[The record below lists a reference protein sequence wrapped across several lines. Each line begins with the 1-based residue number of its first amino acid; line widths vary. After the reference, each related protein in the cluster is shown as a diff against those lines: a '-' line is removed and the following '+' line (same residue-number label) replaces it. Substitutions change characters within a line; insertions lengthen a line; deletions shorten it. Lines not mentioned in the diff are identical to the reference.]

1 MSKKIINF
9 DDKKVKKATSTITKI
24 KKMLIIDGID
34 VNKIL
39 VSKKGQY
46 PKYNSFKYFIGY
58 NDNDVMRPLCLK
70 LSQMTGY
77 INEFDEDKNK
87 NKNKNK
93 IKMSLKVKDKQLLK
107 NYNKIWKK
115 IERLMSIDFDSKTTY
130 GDDDKYIK
138 TKIKTYKDSITTN
151 FYNKKGS
158 KKIPE
163 EKIPHKCLSI
173 IILDSVLYA
182 YEKYH
187 PQTFLEECK
196 YAQEKI
202 KTKNYIDEELKLESG
217 TDNDTD
223 TDTNNEE

>member
-1 MSKKIINF
+1 
-9 DDKKVKKATSTITKI
+9 
-24 KKMLIIDGID
+24 
-34 VNKIL
+34 
-39 VSKKGQY
+39 
-46 PKYNSFKYFIGY
+46 
-58 NDNDVMRPLCLK
+58 
-70 LSQMTGY
+70 MTGF

-87 NKNKNK
+87 KKNKKKNK
-93 IKMSLKVKDKQLLK
+93 ITMSLKVKDKQLLK

-115 IERLMSIDFDSKTTY
+115 TERLMSIDFDSRPTY

-138 TKIKTYKDSITTN
+138 TKIKTYEDSITTN

-187 PQTFLEECK
+187 PQIFLEECK

-202 KTKNYIDEELKLESG
+202 KTKNYIDEELKSES
-217 TDNDTD
+217 DTD
-223 TDTNNEE
+223 TDNDKYF